1 MKVKRKYCKPG
12 QFILDEV
19 DIVLLGASSYQ
30 PEVNAGEGGYGGG
43 FDGGTSRLAN
53 PSDSTFVDDEDV
65 EPEIWTGY
73 KKYNG
78 FE

>member
-1 MKVKRKYCKPG
+1 MKAKRKYSKPG

-19 DIVLLGASSYQ
+19 DIVLLGTSSYQ
-30 PEVNAGEGGYGGG
+30 PEVNAGEGGYGDVIG
-43 FDGGTSRLAN
+43 DPSRLAN

>member
-1 MKVKRKYCKPG
+1 MKVKRNYCKPES
-12 QFILDEV
+12 F
-19 DIVLLGASSYQ
+19 VLLDDVELSLLAGSYTPPIGGSAGTGET
-30 PEVNAGEGGYGGG
+30 PEENPFAP
-43 FDGGTSRLAN
+43 SRR
-53 PSDSTFVDDEDV
+53 DSTFVDDEDV

>member
-19 DIVLLGASSYQ
+19 DVFLQAASMDQSL
-30 PEVNAGEGGYGGG
+30 VGGG
-43 FDGGTSRLAN
+43 SAGTGETPEENPFAPSRR
-53 PSDSTFVDDEDV
+53 DSTFVDDEDV

>member
-19 DIVLLGASSYQ
+19 DVFLQAASMDQSL
-30 PEVNAGEGGYGGG
+30 VGGG
-43 FDGGTSRLAN
+43 AGTGETPEPGENPFAPSRR
-53 PSDSTFVDDEDV
+53 DSTFVDDEDV

-73 KKYNG
+73 IKYKG

>member
-19 DIVLLGASSYQ
+19 DIVLLEASMPQSQ
-30 PEVNAGEGGYGGG
+30 VGGG
-43 FDGGTSRLAN
+43 AGTGETPEPGENPFGSRR
-53 PSDSTFVDDEDV
+53 DSTFVDEEDV

-73 KKYNG
+73 IKYKG